1 MLVKK
6 AQKGELR
13 HLVSMLQSA
22 VKSNRKLVIFPKK
35 KFKYLVILKILY
47 EFGYIQSFEER
58 GEFLIIRLKQ
68 AFWQTHNR
76 PTQSIQYINT
86 YARVTRRYSIKMQKI
101 QKIQKNSG
109 DSVLRVFTTN
119 FGIIT
124 GRQAIEQFC
133 GGVPLILIK

>member
-1 MLVKK
+1 
-6 AQKGELR
+6 
-13 HLVSMLQSA
+13 
-22 VKSNRKLVIFPKK
+22 
-35 KFKYLVILKILY
+35 
-47 EFGYIQSFEER
+47 
-58 GEFLIIRLKQ
+58 
-68 AFWQTHNR
+68 
-76 PTQSIQYINT
+76 
-86 YARVTRRYSIKMQKI
+86 MQKI